1 MRKILNLLLSE
12 LTNNLVN
19 PRTRKQSR
27 QGSSRETSR
36 SEKTTPLDIQLK
48 ELADVFLSNKSPT
61 QRKSHNIE
69 PPTLPQEN
77 EYWAELSNW
86 YREQKRWTCEQCHL
100 NLSKNKQYLDT
111 HHMLGRGHNSPEHL
125 KALCVGCHAEQKTP
139 SDHSF
144 MKDSKRYW
152 EFVRTYRKRR

>member
-1 MRKILNLLLSE
+1 MRKFLNVFLGE

-19 PRTRKQSR
+19 RHTKRHSKRKN
-27 QGSSRETSR
+27 TSKTFR
-36 SEKTTPLDIQLK
+36 AERTTPLDKQLQ
-48 ELADVFLSNKSPT
+48 ELAEVFLPNKSPT
-61 QRKSHNIE
+61 QRKSHNTE

-77 EYWAELSNW
+77 EYWAELSTW

-100 NLSKNKQYLDT
+100 NLRKNKQYLDT

-125 KALCVGCHAEQKTP
+125 MALCVGCHAEQKTP

-144 MKDSKRYW
+144 MKNTKRYW
-152 EFVRTYRKRR
+152 KFVRTYKKRR

>member
-19 PRTRKQSR
+19 RHTKRQSKRKNTRKTFQAER
-27 QGSSRETSR
+27 V
-36 SEKTTPLDIQLK
+36 TPLDRQLQ
-48 ELADVFLSNKSPT
+48 ELAEVFIPDKSSIRNKS
-61 QRKSHNIE
+61 RNAE

-77 EYWAELSNW
+77 EYWSELSTW
-86 YREQKRWTCEQCHL
+86 YRKQKGWTCEQCRL
-100 NLSKNKQYLDT
+100 NLRKDKQYLDT

-125 KALCVGCHAEQKTP
+125 KALCVGCHAKQKTP

-152 EFVRTYRKRR
+152 LFVRTYRKRR